1 MMQIM
6 DHYIWIVAAMAL
18 LAVVDVKRIQRA
30 HDIRGLAVISGPTEN
45 RRARLSLQVRIVT
58 YVLCIAA
65 LVWIGW
71 TLGYVAL

>member
-1 MMQIM
+1 M